1 MTMGVWTCQ
10 ACGDPIHGTHST
22 QLSHNTSC
30 SNVHRQPTYPSAD
43 SVAAFYAW
51 CQNSSCNMQAL
62 LVMCVIALVGVL
74 ETQQRLV

>member
-1 MTMGVWTCQ
+1 
-10 ACGDPIHGTHST
+10 
-22 QLSHNTSC
+22 
-30 SNVHRQPTYPSAD
+30 
-43 SVAAFYAW
+43 VAAFYAW